1 MGRGIP
7 VWCWRPFAR
16 LSALCLAWLAVQIF
30 VYPRAGPDHIQWL
43 VFMIFI
49 LCRGLGVLS
58 LDHLPGRRL
67 GLAPWP
73 GRNYCKLTARG
84 GRLLGTPG
92 RLSRMREAGL
102 LEEIHASKFVF
113 RFFSGWRPGRDPPR
127 PCHGSLWQ
135 GRAGS

>member
-49 LCRGLGVLS
+49 LCRG
-58 LDHLPGRRL
+58 
-67 GLAPWP
+67 
-73 GRNYCKLTARG
+73 RG
-84 GRLLGTPG
+84 GCRWIICLA
-92 RLSRMREAGL
+92 AGW
-102 LEEIHASKFVF
+102 V
-113 RFFSGWRPGRDPPR
+113 WRPGPV
-127 PCHGSLWQ
+127 GITVN
-135 GRAGS
+135 